1 MKSIGLLVILTFLF
15 LSAALVTDIC
25 VKGAD
30 MLHAQ
35 TEGQKIN
42 TQPVQQS
49 SDAKDKAL
57 VRAAKHHNYFRIVIE
72 TSEANTQ
79 KASVVLAKNNS
90 VNIDFRSAIA
100 INTSKGEAVTQ
111 EKPVDLLKGVRIS
124 GSGARYSI
132 IVEGLDDISVSKL
145 ALPSRIVID
154 AYYTKNGTQQQKQ
167 GLPASLPDVP
177 LLFNSIVIDAGHGG
191 ADIGITGQ
199 TFKEKEFVLS
209 FARDF
214 SSFITK
220 KGKSSYLTR
229 KSDQS
234 LSLADRIKAANKRSP
249 DIFISF
255 HVSSKPEL
263 AVYSYAKAV
272 KKMSEESGAAVDKES
287 NTPDHATA
295 LNIAAA
301 VKKDLSIATRHEK
314 LPLPLIKY
322 TSMPAFVIE
331 LPSAD
336 HFKYDKK
343 TRDAMMNSIIRGLR
357 TGE

>member
-1 MKSIGLLVILTFLF
+1 MKSAGLLVIHIFLL

-25 VKGAD
+25 VMGAD
-30 MLHAQ
+30 ILYAQ
-35 TEGQKIN
+35 TDGQKIN
-42 TQPVQQS
+42 TQPVQQAS
-49 SDAKDKAL
+49 VLNDKAL

-79 KASVVLAKNNS
+79 KASVVLAKNNT

-100 INTSKGEAVTQ
+100 IITSKGEAVTQ
-111 EKPVDLLKGVRIS
+111 EKPVDLLKGIRIS
-124 GSGARYSI
+124 GSGPRYSI
-132 IVEGLDDISVSKL
+132 VVEGLDDISVSKL

-167 GLPASLPDVP
+167 GQPAALPDVP
-177 LLFNSIVIDAGHGG
+177 LLFNSIVIDPGHGG
-191 ADIGITGQ
+191 ADIGIAGQ
-199 TFKEKEFVLS
+199 TFREKEFVLS

-214 SSFITK
+214 SSLVTK
-220 KGKSSYLTR
+220 KGKSSHLTR

-234 LSLADRIKAANKRSP
+234 FSLADRIKTVNKRNP

-263 AVYSYAKAV
+263 AVYSYSKAF
-272 KKMSEESGAAVDKES
+272 KKMSEASGADTDKEA
-287 NTPDHATA
+287 TPDHAIA

-301 VKKDLSIATRHEK
+301 VKKDLSLTTRHEK

-331 LPSAD
+331 LPSPD

-343 TRDAMMNSIIRGLR
+343 TRDALMNSIIRGLK

>member
-1 MKSIGLLVILTFLF
+1 MKSVGLFVILTFLF
-15 LSAALVTDIC
+15 LSAAMAINIS
-25 VKGAD
+25 VKSTD
-30 MLHAQ
+30 MLYAQ

-42 TQPVQQS
+42 TQPAQQAP
-49 SDAKDKAL
+49 DAKDKAL

-72 TSEANTQ
+72 TSDANTQ
-79 KASVVLAKNNS
+79 KASVVLAKNNT

-100 INTSKGEAVTQ
+100 IITSKGEAVTQ
-111 EKPVDLLKGVRIS
+111 EKPADLLKGVRIS
-124 GSGARYSI
+124 GSGARYAI

-154 AYYTKNGTQQQKQ
+154 AYYTKNGQQQKETQ
-167 GLPASLPDVP
+167 LPAQADVA
-177 LLFNSIVIDAGHGG
+177 LLFNSIVIDPGHGG
-191 ADIGITGQ
+191 ADVGITGES
-199 TFKEKEFVLS
+199 FKEKEFVLS

-214 SSFITK
+214 SSLITK
-220 KGKSSYLTR
+220 KGKTSYLTR

-234 LSLADRIKAANKRSP
+234 LSLADRIKTANKRNP

-255 HVSSKPEL
+255 HVSTKSAL

-272 KKMSEESGAAVDKES
+272 KKMYESSGADADREA
-287 NTPDHATA
+287 NAPEHATA

-301 VKKDLSIATRHEK
+301 VKKDLSIATKHEK

-331 LPSAD
+331 LPSPD
-336 HFKYDKK
+336 HFKYHKK
-343 TRDAMMNSIIRGLR
+343 MRDALMNSIVRGLKS
-357 TGE
+357 GE